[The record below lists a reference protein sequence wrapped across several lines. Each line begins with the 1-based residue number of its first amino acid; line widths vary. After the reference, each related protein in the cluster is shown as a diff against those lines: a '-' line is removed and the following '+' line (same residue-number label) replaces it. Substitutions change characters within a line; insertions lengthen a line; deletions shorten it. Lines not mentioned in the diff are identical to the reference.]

1 MSNFWVFCVS
11 VVPSFF
17 ETGNG
22 FIQKSLK
29 NLTLILVWFWLRWFS
44 TLTLKNVK
52 LCRWFCLCKMESKI
66 NLKTIFLYLWFVQ
79 RNLVTCPVL
88 SLFKLSNTNFL
99 FKKFEKEKKSLEE
112 VLNHWTGHGTHRT
125 YKHSYSILCHTV
137 SGVTKTISPVVKNLD
152 QRLGFKSSYKICP
165 NWNVCD

>member
-1 MSNFWVFCVS
+1 
-11 VVPSFF
+11 
-17 ETGNG
+17 
-22 FIQKSLK
+22 
-29 NLTLILVWFWLRWFS
+29 
-44 TLTLKNVK
+44 
-52 LCRWFCLCKMESKI
+52 MESKI

-165 NWNVCD
+165 NWNVCGYSGGSKKEKFQTSTKLQRTSQLQLSSTFF